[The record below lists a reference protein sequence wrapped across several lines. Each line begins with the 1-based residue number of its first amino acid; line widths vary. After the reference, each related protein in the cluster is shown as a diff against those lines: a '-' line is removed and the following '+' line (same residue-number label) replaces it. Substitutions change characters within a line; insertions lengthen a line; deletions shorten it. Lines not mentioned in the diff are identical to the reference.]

1 MAVVAVWVVWWRG
14 FRSVVLVGM
23 VEWRG
28 GDQRGGFLDQRDR
41 QWWVLALWLL
51 ARSTVHCDY
60 VVVISCGCGCCWW
73 FLKASLCFFFLYG
86 GSFLW
91 LWLVGGLS
99 CGFAYIGDGFGV

>member
-41 QWWVLALWLL
+41 LWWVLALWLL

-73 FLKASLCFFFLYG
+73 FLKASLCFFFSLWWL
-86 GSFLW
+86 FLVVV
-91 LWLVGGLS
+91 VGGWFELWI
-99 CGFAYIGDGFGV
+99 CLDW